1 MFNSENYRSSS
12 FASVAVSV
20 PLGPFGEL
28 TYRMPEALRTRLCP
42 GMRVLVP
49 IGHRK
54 TTGIVTK
61 IGVTCDLP
69 DSSRVKDILDVMDE
83 SPIFSEDIIGLW
95 GWSSSYYLISPGEML
110 RTILPARGKSESVRV
125 VKIKKATD
133 SRKKRENQERRTEN
147 ESIPLPNDLTPTERE
162 LLAMVKGK
170 KRVTTKSLR
179 RRFPGIPLE
188 KMLRKL
194 ESLNLVEVSEHL
206 PQRKTPLSLGE
217 SGEEPTHGE
226 VNSSFVLSVEQERA
240 REKVSTALHPP
251 AFEVFLLHGV
261 TGSGKTEVY
270 LRLAQEAVARGR
282 GVLILV
288 PEIGLTQQLI
298 GRARRGFG
306 KQVALLHSALGASQR
321 WVEWWRIARGE
332 ATVVVGVRSAVFA
345 PIRNLGLIVV
355 DEEHDSSYKQEEGV
369 RYNARDLAV
378 MRGKISSCP
387 VILGSATPSLESY
400 AHGRSHRYTILTLPD
415 RVALR
420 PLPPVEIVD
429 LRQEAR
435 AGNRDRIF
443 SIALREALLSN
454 HHAGKQS
461 VLFLNRRGY
470 ASYLQC
476 HLCGEVISC
485 PHCSVTLRFHLQER
499 MLRCHYCGFS
509 RKTEVTCPRCHEPTL
524 AERGF
529 GTEQVEEAL
538 RGLIPGVRIG
548 RLDRDS
554 VRRRNALSS
563 VLSAWHAHDIDVLI
577 GTQMVAKG
585 HDVPN
590 VTLVGVLLA
599 DLSLNLPDF
608 RAAERTFQLL
618 TQVAGRAG
626 RGQDPGRVIIQT
638 YAPEHY
644 SVRCAAR
651 HDFVRFAAYELRYR
665 KSLGYPPFTRMVNLR
680 FEGKDGA
687 KVQARAEQTAQFLLD
702 NIQGGRE
709 QTVVLGPAP
718 AAIERVKDRVRW
730 QVLIKSKDRRAL
742 HLLVRKTQE
751 TLFSRR
757 YDQAVRVV
765 VDVDPY
771 SML

>member
-1 MFNSENYRSSS
+1 MFNSENYQPST

-20 PLGPFGEL
+20 PVGPFGEL
-28 TYRMPEALRTRLCP
+28 TYRMPEALHARLCP

-49 IGHRK
+49 VGRRK
-54 TTGIVTK
+54 VTGIVTK
-61 IGVTCDLP
+61 IGVICDLQ
-69 DSSRVKDILDVMDE
+69 DSTRVKDILSIMDE
-83 SPIFSEDIIGLW
+83 SPIFSEDLIGLW
-95 GWSSSYYLISPGEML
+95 SWSSNYYLSSPGEML
-110 RTILPARGKSESVRV
+110 KTILPVRGKSESVRV
-125 VKIKKATD
+125 VKVKGAK
-133 SRKKRENQERRTEN
+133 KKRTSRGQQTEN
-147 ESIPLPNDLTPTERE
+147 ETALIPDELTSIERD
-162 LLAMVKGK
+162 LLALVSEK
-170 KRVTTKSLR
+170 KRVTTKNLR
-179 RRFPGIPLE
+179 RRFPEIPLE
-188 KMLRKL
+188 KVLKKL
-194 ESLNLVEVSEHL
+194 ESFDLVEVSEHL
-206 PQRKTPLSLGE
+206 PQRKTSVPFGKPA
-217 SGEEPTHGE
+217 EEPVPGDE
-226 VNSSFVLSVEQERA
+226 DASFVLSMTQEKARA
-240 REKVSTALHPP
+240 EISVALHPP
-251 AFEVFLLHGV
+251 AFSVFLLHGV

-270 LRLAQEAVARGR
+270 LRLAQEAVACGK

-288 PEIGLTQQLI
+288 PEIGLTRQLI
-298 GRARRGFG
+298 ERARRYFG
-306 KQVALLHSALGASQR
+306 QQVAVLHSGLGASQR
-321 WVEWWRIARGE
+321 WAEWWRIARGE

-345 PIRNLGLIVV
+345 PIRQLGFVVV
-355 DEEHDSSYKQEEGV
+355 DEEHDTSYKQEEGA

-400 AHGRSHRYTILTLPD
+400 THGRSHRYTILTLPD

-420 PLPPVEIVD
+420 PLPSVEIVD

-435 AGNRDRIF
+435 SGNRDRVF

-454 HHAGKQS
+454 YQAEKQS

-476 HLCGEVISC
+476 HLCGEVVSC
-485 PHCSVTLRFHLQER
+485 PHCSVTLRFHLQEKL
-499 MLRCHYCGFS
+499 LRCHYCGFCK
-509 RKTEVTCPRCHEPTL
+509 KTEISCPRCHEPTL
-524 AERGF
+524 IEHGF
-529 GTEQVEEAL
+529 GTEQVEKAL

-554 VRRRNALSS
+554 VKRRNALSGI
-563 VLSAWHAHDIDVLI
+563 LSAWHAHDIDVLI

-599 DLSLNLPDF
+599 DVSLNLPDF

-638 YAPEHY
+638 YTPDHY
-644 SVRCAAR
+644 SVRCAAQ
-651 HDFVRFAAYELRYR
+651 HDFARFAAYELRYR

-687 KVQARAEQTAQFLLD
+687 KVQARAEQTAQFLL
-702 NIQGGRE
+702 NNLQEGGRE

-718 AAIERVKDRVRW
+718 AAIERVKDRERW
-730 QVLIKSKDRRAL
+730 QVLVKSKDRRAL
-742 HLLVRKTQE
+742 HLLVRKAQE
-751 TLFSRR
+751 TLFARR
-757 YDQAVRVV
+757 ADQAVRVV

>member
-1 MFNSENYRSSS
+1 MFNSENYPAPT

-20 PLGPFGEL
+20 PVGPFGEL
-28 TYRMPEALRTRLCP
+28 TYRIPEVLCAFLCP

-49 IGHRK
+49 VGRRK
-54 TTGIVTK
+54 MTGIVTK

-69 DSSRVKDILDVMDE
+69 NSVRVKDILSVMDE
-83 SPIFSEDIIGLW
+83 SPLFSEDLIGLW
-95 GWSSSYYLISPGEML
+95 SWSSSYYLSSPGEML
-110 RTILPARGKSESVRV
+110 KTILPARGKSESMQV
-125 VKIKKATD
+125 VKAKGAK
-133 SRKKRENQERRTEN
+133 KKRANTEQQK
-147 ESIPLPNDLTPTERE
+147 EKEVAPLPDELNSIERE
-162 LLAMVKGK
+162 LLALVTEK

-179 RRFPGIPLE
+179 RRFPEIPLE
-188 KMLRKL
+188 KVLKKL

-206 PQRKTPLSLGE
+206 PQHRASMSLGKPEEE
-217 SGEEPTHGE
+217 STRGEEDP
-226 VNSSFVLSVEQERA
+226 SFVLSVEQEQARA
-240 REKVSTALHPP
+240 EISVALHPP
-251 AFEVFLLHGV
+251 AFAVFLLHGV

-270 LRLAQEAVARGR
+270 LRLAQEAVARGK

-288 PEIGLTQQLI
+288 PEIGLTRQLI
-298 GRARRGFG
+298 ERARQFFRQ
-306 KQVALLHSALGASQR
+306 QVAVLHSALGASQR
-321 WVEWWRIARGE
+321 WAEWWRIARGE

-345 PIRNLGLIVV
+345 PIRHLGLVVV
-355 DEEHDSSYKQEEGV
+355 DEEHDSSYKQEDGA

-400 AHGRSHRYTILTLPD
+400 THGRSRRYTILTLPD
-415 RVALR
+415 RVASR
-420 PLPPVEIVD
+420 PLPAVEIVD

-435 AGNRDRIF
+435 SGNRDRVF

-454 HHAGKQS
+454 YQAGKQS

-485 PHCSVTLRFHLQER
+485 PHCSVTLRFHLQEKL
-499 MLRCHYCGFS
+499 LRCHYCGFS
-509 RKTEVTCPRCHEPTL
+509 KKTEISCPRCHEPTL
-524 AERGF
+524 IEHGF
-529 GTEQVEEAL
+529 GTEQVEKAL
-538 RGLIPGVRIG
+538 RGLMPGVRIG

-563 VLSAWHAHDIDVLI
+563 ILSAWHAHDIDVLI
-577 GTQMVAKG
+577 GTQMVTKG

-599 DLSLNLPDF
+599 DVSLNLPDF

-651 HDFVRFAAYELRYR
+651 HDFARFAAYELRYR
-665 KSLGYPPFTRMVNLR
+665 KSLGYPPFTRMINLR
-680 FEGKDGA
+680 FEGKDEA

-702 NIQGGRE
+702 NIQERNE
-709 QTVVLGPAP
+709 QTVVLGPVP
-718 AAIERVKDRVRW
+718 AAIERVKDQERW

-742 HLLVRKTQE
+742 HLLVRKAQE
-751 TLFSRR
+751 ALFSRR
-757 YDQAVRVV
+757 SDRAVRVV